1 MKNAVYFAVGAYI
14 LFRSVCAARESY
26 MTLLSLSGLYMSNV
40 GSWRNQMSLFIHV
53 TQAVS
58 RSPYSFVLP
67 CLYPSPSLYL
77 SLFLSLFI
85 SLAAS
90 FLAILFA
97 RAYVFKSHLPF
108 AFRLL
113 PFFFLRSI
121 KLTVHSSETL
131 ARFSYAY
138 RDTRLVNSPRAMYR
152 AISARFIA
160 YLSKYNVEK

>member
-67 CLYPSPSLYL
+67 CLYPLSLGICPSFC
-77 SLFLSLFI
+77 LFLSLSLPLFSLSYLLALTSL
-85 SLAAS
+85 SLA
-90 FLAILFA
+90 FLSLS
-97 RAYVFKSHLPF
+97 VFCL
-108 AFRLL
+108 
-113 PFFFLRSI
+113 FFFLRSI
-121 KLTVHSSETL
+121 KLAVHSSEPL

>member
-67 CLYPSPSLYL
+67 CLYPPLCICPSFC
-77 SLFLSLFI
+77 LFLSLSLPSFSLSYLLALTSLSLTYLSLSVFCLFFSAVNQAGGPFI
-85 SLAAS
+85 RTAS
-90 FLAILFA
+90 
-97 RAYVFKSHLPF
+97 S
-108 AFRLL
+108 
-113 PFFFLRSI
+113 FFLRVSRY
-121 KLTVHSSETL
+121 TL
-131 ARFSYAY
+131 S
-138 RDTRLVNSPRAMYR
+138 
-152 AISARFIA
+152 
-160 YLSKYNVEK
+160 